1 MKKKTLIQFIKFGIV
16 GVSNTVISYL
26 VYLVMVKL
34 NCHYLVAS
42 MGGFIG
48 GVLNSY
54 YWNNKYVFQDKTI
67 KRNPWK
73 TLWKTFWSYAGS
85 GLILGNLL
93 LIMWIELFHIREEW
107 APILNLPI
115 TTIVNYILNKFW
127 AYKTPTDEKQPIV
140 KETE

>member
-26 VYLVMVKL
+26 VYLLLVKFDS
-34 NCHYLVAS
+34 HYLIAS
-42 MGGFIG
+42 IAGFILS
-48 GVLNSY
+48 VLNSY
-54 YWNNKYVFQDKTI
+54 YWNSKYVFKDKTAQ
-67 KRNPWK
+67 RNPWR
-73 TLWKTFWSYAGS
+73 TLLKTFGSYAGT
-85 GLILGNLL
+85 GLILSNLL

-140 KETE
+140 KEIE